1 MTRTRAG
8 TWSISTRIGSTMPR
22 ATEQARIR
30 SRLIRPMG
38 AKCGIIG
45 GRRPEARFEPCPAP
59 TRSRY
64 PRAGFLCLPAP
75 APGYCWHALLQ
86 ADLFGEPLVNRSG
99 AICLNV
105 TEQSGG
111 AALMNNKILY
121 QAYGQ

>member
-38 AKCGIIG
+38 ARCGIIG

-75 APGYCWHALLQ
+75 APGYCWPALLQ
-86 ADLFGEPLVNRSG
+86 ADFFGEPLDVVGRPVGVACLGGAPG
-99 AICLNV
+99 AIEPRCDR
-105 TEQSGG
+105 
-111 AALMNNKILY
+111 A
-121 QAYGQ
+121 